1 MMLIVLINLVI
12 VLILLLGFVLFLN
25 GRDKKR
31 KKTEMERLLTEIEAN
46 ETARQKQI
54 VNILTTQIGMS
65 EQVVLEKVENFV
77 AAEKQLTHKF
87 LEILMDQQ
95 PVTNFYQYS
104 SDCLDEYMRLIGE
117 NLPEQSI
124 QIEEAEKPII
134 SETQR
139 SNIPEQSAS
148 LEDNQSQIMD
158 TEHEETNAV
167 NSDSAPVADSSA
179 EQNENKDA
187 EKDEFSEEPDWGDA
201 FAETGEEMDESL
213 LENNAEKQ

>member
-46 ETARQKQI
+46 ETTRQKQI

-117 NLPEQSI
+117 NLNMSATEDKPVEKQSI
-124 QIEEAEKPII
+124 
-134 SETQR
+134 SESQNDP
-139 SNIPEQSAS
+139 SSEQTIN
-148 LEDNQSQIMD
+148 LEDNQ
-158 TEHEETNAV
+158 TEI
-167 NSDSAPVADSSA
+167 SDSEPEEINDTKNDTAPAIDNDSTA
-179 EQNENKDA
+179 KA
-187 EKDEFSEEPDWGDA
+187 EKNEAEEDEFSEEPDWGDA
-201 FAETGEEMDESL
+201 FAEAGVEMEDKGKRE
-213 LENNAEKQ
+213 

>member
-1 MMLIVLINLVI
+1 MMLIILINLVI

-54 VNILTTQIGMS
+54 VNILTTQIEMS

-95 PVTNFYQYS
+95 PVTNFYQYCC
-104 SDCLDEYMRLIGE
+104 DCLDEYIQLIGE
-117 NLPEQSI
+117 NLNMSSTEDKPVEKQSVSESQNDPSSEQTI
-124 QIEEAEKPII
+124 
-134 SETQR
+134 
-139 SNIPEQSAS
+139 N
-148 LEDNQSQIMD
+148 LEDNQI
-158 TEHEETNAV
+158 EI
-167 NSDSAPVADSSA
+167 SDSELEEINDTKNDITPAADDSA
-179 EQNENKDA
+179 AEGKKNEA
-187 EKDEFSEEPDWGDA
+187 EEDEFSEEPDWGDA
-201 FAETGEEMDESL
+201 FAEAGVEMEDKGKRE
-213 LENNAEKQ
+213 